1 MRTMKRN
8 KQTFYYALFDSQT
21 ALCDEYGNETG
32 EYKTLYCP
40 FVQEEAN
47 ISAASGTS
55 QAEQFGTS
63 VQYDK
68 VIVLDDLN
76 CPIDENSVLCIDIE
90 PAFDKDG
97 NPLYDYVV
105 KRIAKSLNSVSIAIS
120 KVKVS

>member
-1 MRTMKRN
+1 MKAMKRN
-8 KQTFYYALFDSQT
+8 KQTFYYALFDGQT
-21 ALCDEYGNETG
+21 ALYDEYGNETG
-32 EYKTLYCP
+32 EYKTLYRS
-40 FVQEEAN
+40 FAEENAN

-68 VIVLDDLN
+68 VIVLDDIN
-76 CPIDENSVLCIDIE
+76 CPIDENSVLCIDVE

-105 KRIAKSLNSVSIAIS
+105 KRIAKSLNSISIAIS